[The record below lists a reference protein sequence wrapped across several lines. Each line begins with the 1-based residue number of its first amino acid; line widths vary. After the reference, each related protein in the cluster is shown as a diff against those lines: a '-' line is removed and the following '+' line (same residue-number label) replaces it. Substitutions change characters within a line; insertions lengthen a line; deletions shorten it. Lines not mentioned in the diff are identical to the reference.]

1 LLSQRLPTLHSRKQ
15 RKNGH
20 WNFSFH
26 KNGAF
31 AEGGIFLLPE
41 FRGKGYGKK
50 AFQIRSEILKEYK
63 VRFLRNEIFLDNHAS
78 VHNNLKSG
86 AREFGWWSLRL
97 QPMKSKY
104 LTLQTRKGRIELC
117 PFCSEDSAF
126 YRKLFS
132 EETTQFQTYSETDLS
147 TCPEEDLIRF
157 LMADSD
163 RRWTV
168 WLHQGESKQA
178 IGTAHLY
185 ERSGP
190 ASNFGFLMAENQR
203 GNGYGQATLQLIKL
217 AASLEGIKILRADVF
232 FESKAAIA
240 CMEKEGFRQ
249 FGFYE
254 TFVK

>member
-1 LLSQRLPTLHSRKQ
+1 
-15 RKNGH
+15 
-20 WNFSFH
+20 
-26 KNGAF
+26 
-31 AEGGIFLLPE
+31 
-41 FRGKGYGKK
+41 
-50 AFQIRSEILKEYK
+50 
-63 VRFLRNEIFLDNHAS
+63 
-78 VHNNLKSG
+78 
-86 AREFGWWSLRL
+86 
-97 QPMKSKY
+97 MKSKY
-104 LTLQTRKGRIELC
+104 LTLQTLKGRIELC
-117 PFCSEDSAF
+117 PFCSEDSPF

-132 EETTQFQTYSETDLS
+132 EEATQFQTYSETDLS

-190 ASNFGFLMAENQR
+190 ASNFGFLIAENQR

-254 TFVK
+254 TFVD